1 MKKYSNFSPKQVEL
15 IKEKFELMCDEDL
28 SLDKVKFKKLMKI
41 STSEADRLFKFFDM
55 DDSKSVDSYEFICG
69 LALLS

>member
-28 SLDKVKFKKLMKI
+28 SLDIPKF
-41 STSEADRLFKFFDM
+41 
-55 DDSKSVDSYEFICG
+55 
-69 LALLS
+69 